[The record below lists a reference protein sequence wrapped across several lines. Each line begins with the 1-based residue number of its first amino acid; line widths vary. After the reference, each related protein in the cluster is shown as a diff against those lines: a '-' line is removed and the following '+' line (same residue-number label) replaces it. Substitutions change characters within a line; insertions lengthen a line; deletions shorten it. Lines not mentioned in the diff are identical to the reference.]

1 MKLKLFKKSPFG
13 VGSIGIG
20 AAFLMAT
27 SAIGP
32 GFLTQT
38 TVFTQQLLA
47 SMGFVIFI
55 SVIIDIVAQLNIWQ
69 ILTANNKKASTL
81 ANEVIPGSGHALTI
95 LICFGG
101 LAFNIGNISGC
112 GLGLNI
118 LFPVSVETGSI
129 ISALIAI
136 FIFLVKDVAKA
147 MDWFVKILGVVM
159 LLLVLY
165 VAFVTQP
172 PLAEVFH
179 RTFIPAT
186 VNLTSIVTLVG
197 GTVGGYITFAGAHR
211 LLEEKKMIDIK
222 EVKRSA
228 VSGIII
234 TACMRILLFLAVL
247 GVLIKGFELDA
258 SNPTASVFQSA
269 LGRTGYKIFGIVLW
283 SAAITSVVGSAYTS
297 ISFLKT
303 LHPVFEKKHRA
314 TTIVFIIL
322 STIIFV
328 LIGKPITILILA
340 GAFNG
345 FILPF
350 SLGLML
356 WVMMKRKLK
365 HYQHPKWLLW
375 SGWIVVAVM
384 LWMSVVT
391 FVNEI
396 PKLF

>member
-1 MKLKLFKKSPFG
+1 MKLKLFKNLLFNKGS
-13 VGSIGIG
+13 VGLG

-47 SMGFVIFI
+47 SMGFVILI

-81 ANEVIPGSGHALTI
+81 ANEVLPGSGHALTI

-118 LFPVSVETGSI
+118 LFPVSVQTGSI
-129 ISALIAI
+129 ISAVLAI
-136 FIFLVKDVAKA
+136 FIFLIKDAAKA
-147 MDWFVKILGVVM
+147 MDWFVKILGLVM
-159 LLLVLY
+159 LLLILY
-165 VAFVTQP
+165 VALVTQP
-172 PLAEVFH
+172 PFTEVVH
-179 RTFIPAT
+179 RTFLPLT
-186 VNLTSIVTLVG
+186 VNFTSIVTLVG

-211 LLEEKKMIDIK
+211 LLEEKRIIEMK
-222 EVKRSA
+222 EVRRSA

-269 LGRTGYKIFGIVLW
+269 LGITGYKIFGIILW

-303 LHPVFEKKHRA
+303 LHPVFEKNHRS
-314 TTIVFIIL
+314 TNIVFIIL

-328 LIGKPITILILA
+328 SIGKPIAILILA

-356 WVMMKRKLK
+356 WVITKRKLTN
-365 HYQHPKWLLW
+365 YQHPKWLLW
-375 SGWIVVAVM
+375 SGWLVVIVM
-384 LWMSVVT
+384 LWMSMVT